1 MEVRKVLIM
10 KKKVIALLLCMTMA
24 AAFTTGCGNGK
35 GDTQATESASETG
48 DGLES
53 AKITVDASKQVTMLG
68 NYEGMDIS
76 ITGDYTVT
84 DEAVEEQAMSVLN
97 SYGLSSEE
105 VTDRDTVQAGD
116 YVNVDYTGYLDGE
129 AFDNGSATDVLIDV
143 DNNKDVKSGTTYIDG
158 FSAGLIGAKK
168 GETVS
173 CDVTF
178 PENYQSSNLAGKQT
192 TFEFKINGIYT
203 PVTLDTLSDD
213 AIKEQFSESYQ
224 LNTVQEF
231 KDYIRSYLEYQA
243 NSKKQN
249 AIVSEI
255 RKQLLASS
263 EVEVP
268 DEYLNARVD
277 DTIAIVGKQY
287 ETDTQD
293 FESYLSSQGTSIDE
307 QKEQFKSTLEDQL
320 KEELIFLAIADEQK
334 IDVDEDG
341 FKEFVDNYVSTAQYG
356 SDEDAVYSYF
366 GNGDKKDGKGY
377 LENAY
382 RINKAVSYVVE
393 KANVTENASEDA
405 TEETTEAE

>member
-1 MEVRKVLIM
+1 M

-35 GDTQATESASETG
+35 GDTEATESARETG
-48 DGLES
+48 SGLES
-53 AKITVDASKQVTMLG
+53 TKITVDASKQVTMLG

-76 ITGDYTVT
+76 ITGDYSVT
-84 DEAVEEQAMSVLN
+84 DEAVENQAMSVLN
-97 SYGLSSEE
+97 SYGLSSKE

-116 YVNVDYTGYLDGE
+116 YVNVDYTGYLDGK
-129 AFDNGSATDVLIDV
+129 AFDNGAATDVLIDV

-168 GETVS
+168 GDTVS
-173 CDVTF
+173 SNVTF
-178 PENYQSSNLAGKQT
+178 PENYQSSDLAGKET

-243 NSKKQN
+243 NSKKQS

-307 QKEQFKSTLEDQL
+307 QKEQFKSTLEDQV
-320 KEELIFLAIADEQK
+320 KEELIFLTIADKQNIE
-334 IDVDEDG
+334 VDEDG
-341 FKEFVDNYVSTAQYG
+341 FKEFVDNYVSTSQYG
-356 SDEDAVYSYF
+356 SDADAVYSYF
-366 GNGDKKDGKGY
+366 GNGDKKDGKSY

-405 TEETTEAE
+405 AEETTEAE

>member
-1 MEVRKVLIM
+1 M

-35 GDTQATESASETG
+35 GDTEVTESASETG

-168 GETVS
+168 GETLS
-173 CDVTF
+173 CGVTF

-213 AIKEQFSESYQ
+213 AIKEQFSETYQ

-293 FESYLSSQGTSIDE
+293 FESYLSSQGTSLDE

-341 FKEFVDNYVSTAQYG
+341 FKEFVDNYVSTSQYG
-356 SDEDAVYSYF
+356 SDADAVYSYF
-366 GNGDKKDGKGY
+366 GNGDKKDGKSY

>member
-1 MEVRKVLIM
+1 M
-10 KKKVIALLLCMTMA
+10 KKKMIALLLCMTMA

-35 GDTQATESASETG
+35 GDTEATESARETG
-48 DGLES
+48 SGLES

-76 ITGDYTVT
+76 ITGDYSVT
-84 DEAVEEQAMSVLN
+84 DEAVENQAMSVLN
-97 SYGLSSEE
+97 SYGLSSKE

-116 YVNVDYTGYLDGE
+116 YVNVDYTGYLDGK
-129 AFDNGSATDVLIDV
+129 AFDNGAAKDVLIDV

-168 GETVS
+168 GDTVS
-173 CDVTF
+173 SNVTF
-178 PENYQSSNLAGKQT
+178 PENYQSSDLAGKET

-231 KDYIRSYLEYQA
+231 KDYIRSYLEHQA
-243 NSKKQN
+243 NSKKQS

-293 FESYLSSQGTSIDE
+293 FESYLSSQGTSVDE
-307 QKEQFKSTLEDQL
+307 QKEQFKSTLEDQV
-320 KEELIFLAIADEQK
+320 KEELIFLTIADKQNIE
-334 IDVDEDG
+334 VDEDG
-341 FKEFVDNYVSTAQYG
+341 FKQFVDNYVSTSQYG
-356 SDEDAVYSYF
+356 SDADAVYSCF
-366 GNGDKKDGKGY
+366 GNGDKKDGKSY

-405 TEETTEAE
+405 AEETTEAE

>member
-1 MEVRKVLIM
+1 M

-35 GDTQATESASETG
+35 GDTEATESARETG
-48 DGLES
+48 SGLES
-53 AKITVDASKQVTMLG
+53 TKITVDASKQVTMLG

-76 ITGDYTVT
+76 ITGDYSVT
-84 DEAVEEQAMSVLN
+84 DEAVENQAMSVLN
-97 SYGLSSEE
+97 SYGLGYVE
-105 VTDRDTVQAGD
+105 VADRDIVQAGD

-129 AFDNGSATDVLIDV
+129 AFDNGAATDVLIDV
-143 DNNKDVKSGTTYIDG
+143 DNNKAVTATNSYING
-158 FSAGLIGAKK
+158 FSDGLIGAKK
-168 GETVS
+168 GDTVS
-173 CDVTF
+173 SNVTF
-178 PENYQSSNLAGKQT
+178 PENYQSSDLAGKET

-203 PVTLDTLSDD
+203 IGTLDAVSDD
-213 AIKEQFSESYQ
+213 AIKEQFSKSYQ

-231 KDYIRSYLEYQA
+231 KDYIRSYLEHQA
-243 NSKKQN
+243 NSKKQS

-293 FESYLSSQGTSIDE
+293 FESYLSSQGTSVDE
-307 QKEQFKSTLEDQL
+307 QKEQFKSTLEDQV
-320 KEELIFLAIADEQK
+320 KEELIFLTIADKQNIE
-334 IDVDEDG
+334 VDEDG
-341 FKEFVDNYVSTAQYG
+341 FKKFVDNYVSTSQYG
-356 SDEDAVYSYF
+356 SDADAVYSYF
-366 GNGDKKDGKGY
+366 GNGDKKDGKSY

-405 TEETTEAE
+405 AEETTEAE

>member
-1 MEVRKVLIM
+1 M

-35 GDTQATESASETG
+35 GDTEATESARETG
-48 DGLES
+48 SGLES
-53 AKITVDASKQVTMLG
+53 TKITVDASKQVTMLG

-76 ITGDYTVT
+76 IKGDYSVT
-84 DEAVEEQAMSVLN
+84 DEAVENQAMSVLN
-97 SYGLSSEE
+97 SYGLSSKE

-116 YVNVDYTGYLDGE
+116 YVNVDYTGYLDGK
-129 AFDNGSATDVLIDV
+129 AFDNGAATDVLIDV

-168 GETVS
+168 GDTVS
-173 CDVTF
+173 SNVTF
-178 PENYQSSNLAGKQT
+178 PENYQSSDLAGKET

-243 NSKKQN
+243 NSKKQS

-307 QKEQFKSTLEDQL
+307 QKEQFKSTLEDQV
-320 KEELIFLAIADEQK
+320 KEELIFLTIADKQNIE
-334 IDVDEDG
+334 VDEDG
-341 FKEFVDNYVSTAQYG
+341 FKEFVDNYVSTSQYG
-356 SDEDAVYSYF
+356 SDADAVYSYF
-366 GNGDKKDGKGY
+366 GNGDKKDGKSY

-405 TEETTEAE
+405 AEETTEAE

>member
-1 MEVRKVLIM
+1 M

-35 GDTQATESASETG
+35 GDTEATESARETG
-48 DGLES
+48 SGLES
-53 AKITVDASKQVTMLG
+53 TKITVDASKQVTMLG

-76 ITGDYTVT
+76 ITGDYSVT
-84 DEAVEEQAMSVLN
+84 DEAVENQAMSVLN
-97 SYGLSSEE
+97 SYGLSSKE

-116 YVNVDYTGYLDGE
+116 YVNVDYTGYLDGK
-129 AFDNGSATDVLIDV
+129 AFDNGAATDVLIDV

-168 GETVS
+168 GDTVS
-173 CDVTF
+173 SNVTF
-178 PENYQSSNLAGKQT
+178 PENYQSSDLAGKET

-243 NSKKQN
+243 NSKKQS

-307 QKEQFKSTLEDQL
+307 QKEQFKSTLEDQV
-320 KEELIFLAIADEQK
+320 KEELIFLTIADKQNIE
-334 IDVDEDG
+334 VDEDG
-341 FKEFVDNYVSTAQYG
+341 FKEFVDNYVSTSQYG
-356 SDEDAVYSYF
+356 SDADAVYSYF
-366 GNGDKKDGKGY
+366 GNGDKKDGKSY

-405 TEETTEAE
+405 AEETTEAK